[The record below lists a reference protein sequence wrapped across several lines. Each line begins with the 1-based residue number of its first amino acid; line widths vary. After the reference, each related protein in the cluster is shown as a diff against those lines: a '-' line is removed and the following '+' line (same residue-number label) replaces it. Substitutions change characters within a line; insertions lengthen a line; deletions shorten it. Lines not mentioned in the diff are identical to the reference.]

1 LEKISMRLRRIALIV
16 TLALGMLTA
25 PRISAAPAPTHVP
38 RIGVLSQ
45 FAPPAKPSTALE
57 GLRAGLRALGYT
69 EGRNVVLEYRYAEGR
84 YARLS
89 PLATALVRLP
99 VDVIVALSPPALQ
112 AAVQATTTLPIVGIG
127 VPTGAAA
134 NVTGVDTGAEAF
146 RRTWHALLTEAL
158 PGASRVALLWD
169 ATLGP
174 PPGYWARAAAR
185 VMGVQLQP
193 LLVPGPDAFA
203 RVFAAAVAGRA
214 DVLLIPESEL
224 FHQSRTQIAAL
235 AVQHRLPT
243 VALFRD
249 FAEAGCL
256 ISYGP
261 NLQALARRAA
271 VYVDKLLK
279 GATPAA
285 LPVEP
290 PAKLELVINLTTAQ
304 ALGLTLPPAFLAR
317 ADAVLP

>member
-1 LEKISMRLRRIALIV
+1 LEKIPVRLSLIGLIV
-16 TLALGMLTA
+16 TLVLGLLVA
-25 PRISAAPAPTHVP
+25 PCAAAAPDPTHVP

-45 FAPPAKPSTALE
+45 FAPPAPPSAAFE
-57 GLRAGLRALGYT
+57 GFRAGLRELGYT
-69 EGRNVVLEYRYAEGR
+69 EGRTVVLEYRYAEGD
-84 YARLS
+84 YARLA
-89 PLATALVRLP
+89 PLAAELVRLP
-99 VDVIVALSPPALQ
+99 VDILVALSPPALQ

-127 VPTGAAA
+127 VPTGAPP

-146 RRTWHALLTEAL
+146 RHTWHALLTEAL

-174 PPGYWARAAAR
+174 PPGYWMRAAAR
-185 VMGVQLQP
+185 VMGVRLQP
-193 LLVPGPDAFA
+193 LQVSDADAFA
-203 RVFAAAVAGRA
+203 RVFAAAAAGRA
-214 DVLLIPESEL
+214 GVLLIPESEL

-235 AVQHRLPT
+235 AIQHRLPT
-243 VALFRD
+243 IALLRD

-256 ISYGP
+256 IGYGP

-285 LPVEP
+285 LPVEQ
-290 PAKLELVINLTTAQ
+290 PAKLELVVNLMTAK

>member
-1 LEKISMRLRRIALIV
+1 VEEIRLRLSGCIV
-16 TLALGMLTA
+16 TLVLNLVVALCA
-25 PRISAAPAPTHVP
+25 AAAPAHVP

-45 FAPPAKPSTALE
+45 FAPPVQPSTTFE
-57 GLRAGLRALGYT
+57 GFRAGLRELGYT
-69 EGRNVVLEYRYAEGR
+69 EGQNIALEYRYAEGR
-84 YARLS
+84 YERL
-89 PLATALVRLP
+89 PTLAAALVRLP
-99 VDVIVALSPPALQ
+99 VDILVALSPPAIQ
-112 AAVQATTTLPIVGIG
+112 AAVHATATLPIVGIG
-127 VPTGAAA
+127 VPPRPAA
-134 NVTGVDTGAEAF
+134 NVTGVDTGAETF
-146 RRTWHALLTEAL
+146 RQTWHDLLKDAL

-193 LLVPGPDAFA
+193 LLVSGPDAFA

-224 FHQSRTQIAAL
+224 FHQSRAQIAAL
-235 AVQHRLPT
+235 ALQHRLPT
-243 VALFRD
+243 IALFRD

-256 ISYGP
+256 IGYGP

-290 PAKLELVINLTTAQ
+290 PASLELVINLTTAQ

>member
-1 LEKISMRLRRIALIV
+1 VEEIPVRLRLSGFIITLVLNLVVALC
-16 TLALGMLTA
+16 AA
-25 PRISAAPAPTHVP
+25 AAPAPAHVP

-45 FAPPAKPSTALE
+45 FAPPAQPSTAFE
-57 GLRAGLRALGYT
+57 GFRAGLRELGYT
-69 EGRNVVLEYRYAEGR
+69 EGRNIALEYRYAEGR
-84 YARLS
+84 YERLPS
-89 PLATALVRLP
+89 LAAALVRLP
-99 VDVIVALSPPALQ
+99 VDILVALSPPAIQ
-112 AAVQATTTLPIVGIG
+112 AAVQATATFPIVGIG
-127 VPTGAAA
+127 VPSRPAA

-146 RRTWHALLTEAL
+146 RQTWHALLKDAL

-174 PPGYWARAAAR
+174 PPSVWAKAAAR
-185 VMGVQLQP
+185 VMGIHLQT
-193 LLVPGPDAFA
+193 LMVAGPDAFVQ
-203 RVFAAAVAGRA
+203 VFAAAAAGRA

-235 AVQHRLPT
+235 AVQRRLPT

-256 ISYGP
+256 IAYGP
-261 NLQALARRAA
+261 NLQVLARRAA

-285 LPVEP
+285 LPVEQ
-290 PAKLELVINLTTAQ
+290 PAKPELVVNLTTAK